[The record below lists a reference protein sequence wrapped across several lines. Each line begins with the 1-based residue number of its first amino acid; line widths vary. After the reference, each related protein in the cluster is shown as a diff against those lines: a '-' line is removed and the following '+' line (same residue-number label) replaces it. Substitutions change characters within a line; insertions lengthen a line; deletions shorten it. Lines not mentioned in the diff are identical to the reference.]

1 MRIILAKHKC
11 DSTFFYKRLRK
22 REQRIIIKVVFVLF
36 LFEKYSLH
44 FFAIWIH
51 NNYRRP
57 SFYSFQLFNHVGTFT
72 DDEIR
77 FGRITED
84 DHCWCELT
92 AYDFETTDDDPT
104 IGMSSDEVL
113 KAFLA
118 AKDNW
123 DEVQYGLNGDETPWY
138 PDVCYSL
145 NVTDEKCV
153 LIRWGE
159 QGYYD
164 PDFPVGF
171 TKEQINELNSKMGI
185 SENEAEAM
193 KICSM
198 ANISS
203 DKWPEH
209 YVSILEKLSQK

>member
-1 MRIILAKHKC
+1 MSNTKISFLYR
-11 DSTFFYKRLRK
+11 DGSNYKSYNSV
-22 REQRIIIKVVFVLF
+22 IV
-36 LFEKYSLH
+36 
-44 FFAIWIH
+44 A
-51 NNYRRP
+51 
-57 SFYSFQLFNHVGTFT
+57 GTFT
-72 DDEIR
+72 DDEINQILDCLDSGDYFIPEQIGFPVER
-77 FGRITED
+77 FGSITED

-92 AYDFETTDDDPT
+92 AYDFETTDDEPT
-104 IGMSSDEVL
+104 LEMSADEVL

-145 NVTDEKCV
+145 NVADEKCV

-164 PDFPVGF
+164 PDFPAGF